1 MKTLCLDYLDSLFV
15 SQNEKLGW
23 SKKADYRRK
32 NILSK
37 FFKNEL
43 NVEYKYKMNVK
54 ALSISQRRTVQIT
67 TRQ

>member
-37 FFKNEL
+37 FFKNEF
-43 NVEYKYKMNVK
+43 KCGVK
-54 ALSISQRRTVQIT
+54 LQNDC
-67 TRQ
+67 

>member
-37 FFKNEL
+37 FFKNEF
-43 NVEYKYKMNVK
+43 KW
-54 ALSISQRRTVQIT
+54 ISTKWMLKLWVFHRGEQSK
-67 TRQ
+67 

>member
-23 SKKADYRRK
+23 SKKDDYRRK

-37 FFKNEL
+37 FFKNEFKCG
-43 NVEYKYKMNVK
+43 V
-54 ALSISQRRTVQIT
+54 
-67 TRQ
+67 

>member
-37 FFKNEL
+37 FLRMNL
-43 NVEYKYKMNVK
+43 NVE
-54 ALSISQRRTVQIT
+54 
-67 TRQ
+67 